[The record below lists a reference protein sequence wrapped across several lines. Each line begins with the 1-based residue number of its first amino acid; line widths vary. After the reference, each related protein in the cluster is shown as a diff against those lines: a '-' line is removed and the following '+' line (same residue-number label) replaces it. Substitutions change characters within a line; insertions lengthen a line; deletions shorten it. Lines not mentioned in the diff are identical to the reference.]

1 MALEWLVAGTLLG
14 RKHRGGGKG
23 DRKAQTQR
31 QNEKRRLAR
40 VAARTAAGRLK
51 SKGGRPPGPQKRRCS
66 KSSMTKRNQCQKA
79 AWMIRRRLRGKQTPM
94 AVTAFARAANE
105 AIEQAKAAKQDATVA
120 LEQTKKAANESIE
133 AAKAAKQDATVA
145 LEQTKKAEAR
155 LADAIDYADR
165 LRSRVR
171 SEVRVPPFLG

>member
-1 MALEWLVAGTLLG
+1 MAFQWSIAGTLSK
-14 RKHRGGGKG
+14 RKHRGSKG
-23 DRKAQTQR
+23 DRQVQTQR
-31 QNEKRRLAR
+31 QAERRRLAR
-40 VAARTAAGRLK
+40 VAARAAAGRLK

-66 KSSMTKRNQCQKA
+66 KSSMIKRPQCQKA

-94 AVTAFARAANE
+94 AVTAFARAASE

-120 LEQTKKAANESIE
+120 LEQAKKAANESIE

-145 LEQTKKAEAR
+145 QEQTKKAEAR

-171 SEVRVPPFLG
+171 SDVRVPTFLG

>member
-31 QNEKRRLAR
+31 QAEKLRLAR
-40 VAARTAAGRLK
+40 MAARAAAGRLK

-66 KSSMTKRNQCQKA
+66 KSSMTKRNQCQKT

-120 LEQTKKAANESIE
+120 LEQTKKA
-133 AAKAAKQDATVA
+133 
-145 LEQTKKAEAR
+145 EAR

>member
-1 MALEWLVAGTLLG
+1 MAFEWLVAGTLLG
-14 RKHRGGGKG
+14 RKHRGSKG
-23 DRKAQTQR
+23 DREAQTQR
-31 QNEKRRLAR
+31 QVEKRRLAR
-40 VAARTAAGRLK
+40 EAARAAAGRLK
-51 SKGGRPPGPQKRRCS
+51 SKGGRPPGPQKRRC
-66 KSSMTKRNQCQKA
+66 KSSMIKRNQCQKA

-105 AIEQAKAAKQDATVA
+105 AIEQAKAAKWDATVS
-120 LEQTKKAANESIE
+120 LEQTKKAAKESIE
-133 AAKAAKQDATVA
+133 AAKAAKRDATVA
-145 LEQTKKAEAR
+145 LEQAKKSDAR